1 MTAQSQTSKGK
12 AVGSNQHSGL
22 KRPVI
27 VPIGPSTAYVQL
39 SKAGLF
45 SLIDA
50 EDVELVGKNNWY
62 ENHGYAMRRKCYGTS
77 RCIRLHNE
85 IMSPDEGKYA
95 ELCSELECRE
105 RQLSQCLSREK
116 SLAEALEKAVSTMAH
131 WISCIKTRPSDEW
144 EAHGSIDFSGCVCG
158 IKEARAAL
166 KSYEEEHSG
175 K

>member
-1 MTAQSQTSKGK
+1 MATCKTNGHLWGVDDCCIFCKTPRPKESSGEVGQKLPPLDVTEKEINMGKFLAQEAKD
-12 AVGSNQHSGL
+12 
-22 KRPVI
+22 
-27 VPIGPSTAYVQL
+27 YVHM
-39 SKAGLF
+39 
-45 SLIDA
+45 DA
-50 EDVELVGKNNWY
+50 IASE
-62 ENHGYAMRRKCYGTS
+62 
-77 RCIRLHNE
+77 
-85 IMSPDEGKYA
+85 KYA